1 MSVIDLNRLPPPQV
15 VEELDFENIL
25 AQMKADLL
33 ELDAELADV
42 LNHEAEPIN
51 KLLQITS
58 YREVLLRQRVNEAAR
73 AVMLAYALKGD
84 LDNLGALLN
93 VERLVIN
100 PGDPSAVPP
109 VLPTYESDEPY
120 RQRILLSL
128 DGLSVAGPARAYIYH
143 AMSTDG
149 RVLDASV
156 DSPRFSSYE
165 LPAELA
171 SELPGNVIVLQLD
184 YDAGLPNPRPGDV
197 AVTVLSRE
205 GNGEPTPELVETVDS
220 RLSGEDVR
228 PLTDNVHTR
237 AAEIVDYEV
246 VARLYTFAGPDP
258 TVVVDQ
264 AIERLGEYIA
274 DNQRLGRTITISG
287 LYAAL
292 HVAGVQ
298 RVELITPT
306 NDIECSLNQAAFC
319 TRIDVTY
326 GGLAT

>member
-1 MSVIDLNRLPPPQV
+1 MSVINLNRLPPPQV
-15 VEELDFENIL
+15 VEELDFEAIL
-25 AQMKADLL
+25 AQMKVDLL
-33 ELDAELADV
+33 ELDSTLEEV

-51 KLLQITS
+51 KTLQIVS
-58 YREVLLRQRVNEAAR
+58 YREMLLRQRVNEAAR

-84 LDNLGALLN
+84 LDNLAALLN
-93 VERLVIN
+93 VERLLIN
-100 PGDPSAVPP
+100 SGDPQAVPP
-109 VLPTYESDEPY
+109 IPPTYEDDEPF

-143 AMSTDG
+143 AMSADG

-156 DSPRFSSYE
+156 DNPRFSNYV
-165 LPAELA
+165 LPSELA
-171 SELPGNVIVLQLD
+171 AQLPDNVIVLQVD
-184 YDAGLPNPRPGDV
+184 YDAGLANPRPGDV
-197 AVTVLSRE
+197 AITVLSRE
-205 GNGEPTPELVETVDS
+205 GNGEPTPEMVDTVDG

-237 AAEIVDYEV
+237 AAEIVNYEV
-246 VARLYTFAGPDP
+246 EARLYTFAGPDP

-264 AIERLGEYIA
+264 AIENLNTYIA

-306 NDIECSLNQAAFC
+306 SDVECSLNQAAFC
-319 TRIDVTY
+319 TVTNITY
-326 GGLAT
+326 GGLTT